1 MSLLFYFSMFVIFGK
16 CHNKESRTGINII
29 PAIKLEGFIEFGVII
44 FNIVKY
50 LKYKEISFSFL

>member
-1 MSLLFYFSMFVIFGK
+1 MFVIFGK